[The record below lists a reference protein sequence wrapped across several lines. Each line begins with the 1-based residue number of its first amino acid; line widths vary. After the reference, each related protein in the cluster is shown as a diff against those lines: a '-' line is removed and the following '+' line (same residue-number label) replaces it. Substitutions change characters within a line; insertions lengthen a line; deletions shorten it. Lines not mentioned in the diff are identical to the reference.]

1 MKDPYAEIE
10 YQCASM
16 IDYLSALYDTED
28 PASLGHLHEQ
38 IQAAITALME
48 LRYQKVE
55 KRPDHLSARQAIIE
69 FKDSSQNRIY
79 RRLLPLDYEENDN
92 GIILKGEDLN
102 GNSSSIA
109 FLSSTAVEKI
119 MALTGKGW
127 ENPRCDHENQ

>member
-1 MKDPYAEIE
+1 MKNSYTEIE

-16 IDYLSALYDTED
+16 IDYLSALYNTED
-28 PASLGHLHEQ
+28 PASLGDLHEQ
-38 IQAAITALME
+38 IQAAITAQME

-92 GIILKGEDLN
+92 GILLKGEDLN

-127 ENPRCDHENQ
+127 ENPRCNHENQ